1 MGKPKSKVTAVV
13 VARKRKRR
21 EESSKP
27 SNNPFE
33 VRVNRKKHDVLGQRI
48 KSGRG
53 LPGVARSRAVQ
64 KASINSCTSLYMYLH
79 KPLSRGRR
87 HYYLSTGL
95 ATRLGSLLTSDL
107 ENTMRTLH

>member
-1 MGKPKSKVTAVV
+1 MGKPKSKVAAAV

-64 KASINSCTSLYMYLH
+64 KASINSCTSL
-79 KPLSRGRR
+79 
-87 HYYLSTGL
+87 
-95 ATRLGSLLTSDL
+95 
-107 ENTMRTLH
+107 